1 MSSPPP
7 PSSTIHTKKPIRELS
22 SITNHL
28 LLTKTLNAL
37 VNNTNNSQNSTP
49 APPPSTSSIKE
60 NIPNDPNIIQQQKAL
75 NLRLAA
81 ALKPVDRDNVAALL
95 QFYQT
100 LSSNHLTNQNSTSFG
115 ENSSPT
121 FLNNPNLNNLS
132 LLKQQNATKRYQNF
146 TEKKETLFFFC
157 FDLDQHQ

>member
-1 MSSPPP
+1 MSSSPP
-7 PSSTIHTKKPIRELS
+7 STTINNKKPIRELS

-37 VNNTNNSQNSTP
+37 VNNNNTNPQVPSL

-100 LSSNHLTNQNSTSFG
+100 LNNNNSHSNGQNNSSFG
-115 ENSSPT
+115 ENSSS
-121 FLNNPNLNNLS
+121 FINNSNLNNLS
-132 LLKQQNATKRYQNF
+132 ILKQQQNATKKYNN
-146 TEKKETLFFFC
+146 
-157 FDLDQHQ
+157 

>member
-1 MSSPPP
+1 MAVSEQHTNSMSSSPPNG
-7 PSSTIHTKKPIRELS
+7 HVKKPIRELS

-37 VNNTNNSQNSTP
+37 VNNNGSAPP
-49 APPPSTSSIKE
+49 APAPSTSSIKE
-60 NIPNDPNIIQQQKAL
+60 NIPNDPSSVQQQKAL

-100 LSSNHLTNQNSTSFG
+100 LTNTNNVPSNGHP
-115 ENSSPT
+115 NSSIAAVESSPSVGPPSH
-121 FLNNPNLNNLS
+121 FHS
-132 LLKQQNATKRYQNF
+132 VSKQLATKR
-146 TEKKETLFFFC
+146 
-157 FDLDQHQ
+157 

>member
-1 MSSPPP
+1 MSSSPPP
-7 PSSTIHTKKPIRELS
+7 SSSTIHTKKPIRELS

-60 NIPNDPNIIQQQKAL
+60 NIPNDPNLIQQQKAV

-100 LSSNHLTNQNSTSFG
+100 LANHNNNHSHSNGQNNSTLN
-115 ENSSPT
+115 ENSSPI
-121 FLNNPNLNNLS
+121 NNSNLNNVS
-132 LLKQQNATKRYQNF
+132 VLKQSNATKR
-146 TEKKETLFFFC
+146 
-157 FDLDQHQ
+157 

>member
-1 MSSPPP
+1 MSSSPPP
-7 PSSTIHTKKPIRELS
+7 VTNKKPIRELS

-37 VNNTNNSQNSTP
+37 VNNNNNNLQNSISTP
-49 APPPSTSSIKE
+49 PPPPSTSSIKE
-60 NIPNDPNIIQQQKAL
+60 NIPNDPNLIQQQKAL

-100 LSSNHLTNQNSTSFG
+100 LSNNTNQTNSTFG
-115 ENSSPT
+115 ENIPPS
-121 FLNNPNLNNLS
+121 LMNNLS
-132 LLKQQNATKRYQNF
+132 ALKQQNATKR
-146 TEKKETLFFFC
+146 
-157 FDLDQHQ
+157 

>member
-1 MSSPPP
+1 MSSSSPP
-7 PSSTIHTKKPIRELS
+7 SILNNKKPIRELS

-37 VNNTNNSQNSTP
+37 VNNNNNMNSSIP
-49 APPPSTSSIKE
+49 IPPPPPSTSSIKE
-60 NIPNDPNIIQQQKAL
+60 NIPNDPNLIQQQKAL

-100 LSSNHLTNQNSTSFG
+100 LAQNNNNNNNNAHSNAQNNSSFN
-115 ENSSPT
+115 ENSP
-121 FLNNPNLNNLS
+121 LVNNSNLNNLS
-132 LLKQQNATKRYQNF
+132 ILKAQNAAKR
-146 TEKKETLFFFC
+146 
-157 FDLDQHQ
+157 

>member
-7 PSSTIHTKKPIRELS
+7 PTIPTKKPIRELS

-28 LLTKTLNAL
+28 LITKTLNAL
-37 VNNTNNSQNSTP
+37 VNNNNNNSQISTP

-60 NIPNDPNIIQQQKAL
+60 NIPNDPNLIQQQKAL

-132 LLKQQNATKRYQNF
+132 LLKQQNATKR
-146 TEKKETLFFFC
+146 
-157 FDLDQHQ
+157 

>member
-1 MSSPPP
+1 MSSSPPP
-7 PSSTIHTKKPIRELS
+7 SSSSSTIHTKKPIRELS

-37 VNNTNNSQNSTP
+37 VNNSQNSTP

-60 NIPNDPNIIQQQKAL
+60 NIPNDPNLIQQQKAV

-100 LSSNHLTNQNSTSFG
+100 LANHNNNNHLHSNGQNNSTLN
-115 ENSSPT
+115 ENSS
-121 FLNNPNLNNLS
+121 LINNSNLNNVS
-132 LLKQQNATKRYQNF
+132 LLKQPNATKR
-146 TEKKETLFFFC
+146 
-157 FDLDQHQ
+157 

>member
-1 MSSPPP
+1 MSTSPPP
-7 PSSTIHTKKPIRELS
+7 PITTKKPIRELS

-37 VNNTNNSQNSTP
+37 VNNNNNSQISTP
-49 APPPSTSSIKE
+49 PPPPSTSSIKE
-60 NIPNDPNIIQQQKAL
+60 NIPNDPNLIQQQKAL

-100 LSSNHLTNQNSTSFG
+100 LSNNHINNQD
-115 ENSSPT
+115 NSSPS
-121 FLNNPNLNNLS
+121 FINNSNLNNLS
-132 LLKQQNATKRYQNF
+132 LLKQQNATK
-146 TEKKETLFFFC
+146 K
-157 FDLDQHQ
+157 

>member
-7 PSSTIHTKKPIRELS
+7 PPPITNKKPIRELS

-37 VNNTNNSQNSTP
+37 VNNNNNNTNSQIPTP

-60 NIPNDPNIIQQQKAL
+60 NIPNDPNLIQQQKAL

-81 ALKPVDRDNVAALL
+81 AIKPVDRDNIAALL

-100 LSSNHLTNQNSTSFG
+100 LSNNQNNSSFG
-115 ENSSPT
+115 ENSSPS
-121 FLNNPNLNNLS
+121 LINNLS
-132 LLKQQNATKRYQNF
+132 LLKQQNATKR
-146 TEKKETLFFFC
+146 
-157 FDLDQHQ
+157 

>member
-1 MSSPPP
+1 MN
-7 PSSTIHTKKPIRELS
+7 KKPIRELS

-37 VNNTNNSQNSTP
+37 VNNNNNNNSLTTIS
-49 APPPSTSSIKE
+49 APPPAPSTSSIKE
-60 NIPNDPNIIQQQKAL
+60 NIPNDHNITQQQKAL

-100 LSSNHLTNQNSTSFG
+100 LTNNNNNNNLHSNGQNNSSSPVG
-115 ENSSPT
+115 ENSSC
-121 FLNNPNLNNLS
+121 FNQNLNLS
-132 LLKQQNATKRYQNF
+132 VSKQQTATKRYKF
-146 TEKKETLFFFC
+146 DILKTEIIILLF
-157 FDLDQHQ
+157 

>member
-1 MSSPPP
+1 MSSSPPP
-7 PSSTIHTKKPIRELS
+7 PPITNKKPIRELS

-37 VNNTNNSQNSTP
+37 VNNNNNNTNSQIPTP

-60 NIPNDPNIIQQQKAL
+60 NIPNDPNLIQQQKAL

-81 ALKPVDRDNVAALL
+81 AIKPVDRDNIAALL

-100 LSSNHLTNQNSTSFG
+100 LSNNQNNSSFG
-115 ENSSPT
+115 ENSSPS
-121 FLNNPNLNNLS
+121 LINNLS
-132 LLKQQNATKRYQNF
+132 LLKQQNATKR
-146 TEKKETLFFFC
+146 
-157 FDLDQHQ
+157 

>member
-1 MSSPPP
+1 MSSTSPTPPV
-7 PSSTIHTKKPIRELS
+7 SNKKPIRELS

-37 VNNTNNSQNSTP
+37 VNNNTNSSSALPTP

-60 NIPNDPNIIQQQKAL
+60 NIPNDPNFVQQQKAL

-100 LSSNHLTNQNSTSFG
+100 LSTNTNQTNATFG
-115 ENSSPT
+115 ENTPPI
-121 FLNNPNLNNLS
+121 LNNNITT
-132 LLKQQNATKRYQNF
+132 LKQQHASKR
-146 TEKKETLFFFC
+146 
-157 FDLDQHQ
+157 

>member
-1 MSSPPP
+1 MSSTSPTPPV
-7 PSSTIHTKKPIRELS
+7 SNNKKPIRELS

-37 VNNTNNSQNSTP
+37 VNNTNNSSNAVPTP
-49 APPPSTSSIKE
+49 PPPPPPSTSSIKE
-60 NIPNDPNIIQQQKAL
+60 NIPNDPTSIQQQKSL

-100 LSSNHLTNQNSTSFG
+100 LSTNTNQTNGSFG
-115 ENSSPT
+115 ENTPPV
-121 FLNNPNLNNLS
+121 LHNNIS
-132 LLKQQNATKRYQNF
+132 TLKQQHATKR
-146 TEKKETLFFFC
+146 
-157 FDLDQHQ
+157 

>member
-7 PSSTIHTKKPIRELS
+7 PTIPTKKPIRELS

-28 LLTKTLNAL
+28 LITKTLNAL
-37 VNNTNNSQNSTP
+37 VNNNNNNSQISTP

-60 NIPNDPNIIQQQKAL
+60 NIPNDPNLIQQQKAL

-121 FLNNPNLNNLS
+121 FLNNPNMNNLS
-132 LLKQQNATKRYQNF
+132 LLKQQNATKR
-146 TEKKETLFFFC
+146 
-157 FDLDQHQ
+157 

>member
-1 MSSPPP
+1 MSSSPPP
-7 PSSTIHTKKPIRELS
+7 PPLTNKKPIRELS

-37 VNNTNNSQNSTP
+37 VNNNSHNINSQISIP

-95 QFYQT
+95 NFYQT
-100 LSSNHLTNQNSTSFG
+100 LSSNHITNQNNTSFG

-132 LLKQQNATKRYQNF
+132 LLKQQNATKR
-146 TEKKETLFFFC
+146 
-157 FDLDQHQ
+157 

>member
-7 PSSTIHTKKPIRELS
+7 PPVPTKKPIRELS

-37 VNNTNNSQNSTP
+37 VNNNNNNNSQIPTP

-60 NIPNDPNIIQQQKAL
+60 NIPNDLNLIQQQKAL

-81 ALKPVDRDNVAALL
+81 ALKPVDRDNVQALL
-95 QFYQT
+95 NFYQT
-100 LSSNHLTNQNSTSFG
+100 LSSNHITNQNHTSFG

-132 LLKQQNATKRYQNF
+132 LLKQQNATKR
-146 TEKKETLFFFC
+146 
-157 FDLDQHQ
+157 

>member
-1 MSSPPP
+1 MSSTSPTPPV
-7 PSSTIHTKKPIRELS
+7 SNKKPIRELS

-37 VNNTNNSQNSTP
+37 VNNNTNSSSALPTP

-60 NIPNDPNIIQQQKAL
+60 NIPNDPNFVQQQKAL

-100 LSSNHLTNQNSTSFG
+100 LSTNTNQTNATFG
-115 ENSSPT
+115 ENTPPI
-121 FLNNPNLNNLS
+121 LNNNVTT
-132 LLKQQNATKRYQNF
+132 LKQQHASKR
-146 TEKKETLFFFC
+146 
-157 FDLDQHQ
+157 